1 MKNLSYAWSF
11 CSSRSTT
18 QLCKDHQKQTK
29 IKETSI
35 FKITWFSPPPSCYK
49 TTLSHLKN
57 QNKIHLQGAFDDS
70 SLTSIRFQVSNMTLR
85 RGLHNRCLSVLLW
98 SPWIFHHSKRQT
110 PDENDILTNWKENRK
125 IFPLKKNDPNYVLP
139 SIWWN
144 HWMSTWLFLQKSGS
158 WVDGFY
164 HQFLTSKRWYT
175 KPTTKG
181 HHLLRP
187 LWWGHSQWLTSQ
199 PNPGPGEECT
209 KKKQGFDNEAVS
221 GGGTFRAG
229 DSHGW

>member
-1 MKNLSYAWSF
+1 MKNLSYAWSI

-139 SIWWN
+139 SIWAPLDVNLALSTKIWELGGWFLPSNFNLEKVIYKTN
-144 HWMSTWLFLQKSGS
+144 HLGR
-158 WVDGFY
+158 DI
-164 HQFLTSKRWYT
+164 TS
-175 KPTTKG
+175 
-181 HHLLRP
+181 
-187 LWWGHSQWLTSQ
+187 
-199 PNPGPGEECT
+199 
-209 KKKQGFDNEAVS
+209 
-221 GGGTFRAG
+221 
-229 DSHGW
+229 